1 MSEIHEQIQQ
11 QGEQLAQIV
20 EVLARQQND
29 RWRYVG
35 SIIQAL
41 LIPIVLA
48 GILAMATTYQQVG
61 LVNQRVE
68 QAESKIKIL
77 EAKVEQNGNVKVDIA
92 KLQGQLDRLSRDV
105 REIKDDLKELKTPDK
120 KRRGRR

>member
-1 MSEIHEQIQQ
+1 MSEIEEQIQQ

-20 EVLARQQND
+20 EVLAKQQND

-105 REIKDDLKELKTPDK
+105 KEIKDDLKDLKTPPK
-120 KRRGRR
+120 RGRR